1 MCVCALTTK
10 AFIDCN
16 MHDLLYSLSL
26 YVAVYNHRMIV
37 SYIYRTFTR
46 IIAEKKTSTF
56 IFTNACNYTLCVY
69 KPHTRSQSTNQ
80 PARHPYTHLRI
91 QIVWLLIYFAH
102 QNSVWKINWKKKKQ
116 IQRFGHM
123 TATLV
128 AQFNPILKTKSEL
141 QW

>member
-46 IIAEKKTSTF
+46 IIAEKKHPLSFSPTRATTLSA
-56 IFTNACNYTLCVY
+56 FTNHIHAVSQPTSQ
-69 KPHTRSQSTNQ
+69 PDTHTHIYEFKLYDSSFI
-80 PARHPYTHLRI
+80 LRTKTAFGK
-91 QIVWLLIYFAH
+91 LIE
-102 QNSVWKINWKKKKQ
+102 KKKQ

>member
-1 MCVCALTTK
+1 MCVRAPTTK

-26 YVAVYNHRMIV
+26 CVAVYNHRMIV

-46 IIAEKKTSTF
+46 IIAEKNIHFHFHQRVQLHSLRLRTTYTQPVNQPTS
-56 IFTNACNYTLCVY
+56 
-69 KPHTRSQSTNQ
+69 Q

-102 QNSVWKINWKKKKQ
+102 KNSVWKINLKKKKQ
-116 IQRFGHM
+116 IRKCWFGHM

-128 AQFNPILKTKSEL
+128 A
-141 QW
+141 